1 MLKDY
6 QKKLLEL
13 WEQLELEI
21 SNLYRLFAQKF
32 PTNSQLWN
40 SLSSDELNHAAYV
53 REMFSL
59 AEGGKVFFN
68 EKTTKTYTIKMS

>member
-32 PTNSQLWN
+32 PAHSQLWN
-40 SLSSDELNHAAYV
+40 ALSSDELNHAAYV
-53 REMFSL
+53 KEMFL
-59 AEGGKVFFN
+59 AEAGKVFFN
-68 EKTTKTYTIKMS
+68 EKQQNLYN